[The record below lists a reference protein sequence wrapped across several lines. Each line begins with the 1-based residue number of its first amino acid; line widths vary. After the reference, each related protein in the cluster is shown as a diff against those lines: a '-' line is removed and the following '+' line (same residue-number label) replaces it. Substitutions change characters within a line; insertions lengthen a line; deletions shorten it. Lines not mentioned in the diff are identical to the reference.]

1 MRFLY
6 LMLLMAACVV
16 LQACGATYVER
27 ASRAPSTSSAAVARS
42 VDDMDLKS
50 FDKNDD
56 DTLVRS
62 ELEDGLKRNYAAAD
76 VNASGLLE
84 PSEVRSFNDRFDDQS
99 NISPVIDWNA
109 DGKVVLA
116 EFASQWRTLFE
127 RSDIN
132 RDGLVDADELAGR
145 VREYKLR
152 KLPPPTFSGKDG
164 RPPGSP

>member
-1 MRFLY
+1 MRFRIL
-6 LMLLMAACVV
+6 LLMAAFGG
-16 LQACGATYVER
+16 LQACGATFVER
-27 ASRAPSTSSAAVARS
+27 SSRAPSAGGAAVARS
-42 VDDMDLKS
+42 ADDMDLKS
-50 FDKNDD
+50 FDKNND

-62 ELEDGLKRNYAAAD
+62 ELEDGLKRNFAAAD

-109 DGKVVLA
+109 DGKIVMA
-116 EFASQWRTLFE
+116 EFATQWRTMFE

-132 RDGLVDADELAGR
+132 RDGLVDADEMAGR
-145 VREYKLR
+145 VREYKPR

-164 RPPGSP
+164 RPPGSQ

>member
-1 MRFLY
+1 MRFRY
-6 LMLLMAACVV
+6 LMMLMAACFV
-16 LQACGATYVER
+16 LQGCGATFVER
-27 ASRAPSTSSAAVARS
+27 SSRAPSTGGAAVARS
-42 VDDMDLKS
+42 MDDMDLKS

-62 ELEDGLKRNYAAAD
+62 ELEEGLKRNFAAAD
-76 VNASGLLE
+76 ANASGLLE
-84 PSEVRSFNDRFDDQS
+84 PSEVRSFNDRFDDQA

-109 DGKVVLA
+109 DGKIVLA

-145 VREYKLR
+145 VREYKPR

-164 RPPGSP
+164 RPPGSQ

>member
-1 MRFLY
+1 MRFRIL
-6 LMLLMAACVV
+6 LLMAAFGG
-16 LQACGATYVER
+16 LQACGATFVER
-27 ASRAPSTSSAAVARS
+27 SLRAPSAGGAAVARS
-42 VDDMDLKS
+42 VNDMDLKS
-50 FDKNDD
+50 FDKNND

-62 ELEDGLKRNYAAAD
+62 ELEDGLKRNFAAAD

-109 DGKVVLA
+109 DGKIVMA
-116 EFASQWRTLFE
+116 EFATQWRTMFE

-132 RDGLVDADELAGR
+132 RDGLVDADEMAGR
-145 VREYKLR
+145 VREYKPR

-164 RPPGSP
+164 RPPGSQ